1 MSSAAWAGATRFRHG
16 GGGGCVRALVH
27 RPLPVASGPLRTR
40 PCGPLGLRGGHW
52 ARRLPDGAGGARSDV
67 SADEAAAGRG
77 GRRLI
82 RRQRGCPARTPHP
95 PSADPL
101 ARPRHRPGRRPLR
114 PRPPAGRGPRRG
126 RAPRRRPKAAAG
138 PRRRRLRQ
146 AVEALSIG
154 HTAAFWWPGSAGGLT
169 VSRPAAVPLRRQ
181 GRTGTLSVS
190 HPTRTGEPQELEWGR
205 PVRKVPGHP
214 DAVEILPTGPRP
226 RSRVTRGEACATP
239 RVRRLSAA
247 ELCATPTSSR
257 PSEQSK
263 RLHSRLVLFS
273 ATRKT
278 PRRL

>member
-1 MSSAAWAGATRFRHG
+1 MRVFCRVGRRDPVPARGRWRVRPRPRPRASAGGFRTAADEAVRSPRPQG
-16 GGGGCVRALVH
+16 RAL
-27 RPLPVASGPLRTR
+27 G
-40 PCGPLGLRGGHW
+40 
-52 ARRLPDGAGGARSDV
+52 
-67 SADEAAAGRG
+67 EAAAGRG
-77 GRRLI
+77 GRRLV
-82 RRQRGCPARTPHP
+82 RRQRGRPARSRTRRRQTRWLDHGTGP
-95 PSADPL
+95 AD
-101 ARPRHRPGRRPLR
+101 ARYACVLLPGAARDEVARR
-114 PRPPAGRGPRRG
+114 AVGPRR
-126 RAPRRRPKAAAG
+126 PRGLADDAS
-138 PRRRRLRQ
+138 RQ
-146 AVEALSIG
+146 AVEALSLSL
-154 HTAAFWWPGSAGGLT
+154 TAAFWWPGSAGGLT

-190 HPTRTGEPQELEWGR
+190 HPTRTGEPQVLEWGR
-205 PVRKVPGHP
+205 PVRKVPDHP

-226 RSRVTRGEACATP
+226 RLRVTRGEACATP

>member
-1 MSSAAWAGATRFRHG
+1 M
-16 GGGGCVRALVH
+16 
-27 RPLPVASGPLRTR
+27 
-40 PCGPLGLRGGHW
+40 
-52 ARRLPDGAGGARSDV
+52 
-67 SADEAAAGRG
+67 
-77 GRRLI
+77 
-82 RRQRGCPARTPHP
+82 
-95 PSADPL
+95 
-101 ARPRHRPGRRPLR
+101 
-114 PRPPAGRGPRRG
+114 
-126 RAPRRRPKAAAG
+126 
-138 PRRRRLRQ
+138 
-146 AVEALSIG
+146 EALSLSL
-154 HTAAFWWPGSAGGLT
+154 TAAFWWPGSAGGLT

-190 HPTRTGEPQELEWGR
+190 HPTRTGEPQVLEWGR
-205 PVRKVPGHP
+205 PVRKVPDHP

-226 RSRVTRGEACATP
+226 RLRVTRGEACATP

>member
-1 MSSAAWAGATRFRHG
+1 M
-16 GGGGCVRALVH
+16 
-27 RPLPVASGPLRTR
+27 
-40 PCGPLGLRGGHW
+40 
-52 ARRLPDGAGGARSDV
+52 
-67 SADEAAAGRG
+67 
-77 GRRLI
+77 
-82 RRQRGCPARTPHP
+82 
-95 PSADPL
+95 
-101 ARPRHRPGRRPLR
+101 
-114 PRPPAGRGPRRG
+114 RPPAGRGPRRG

-138 PRRRRLRQ
+138 PRRRRLPAGRGGPLPQ
-146 AVEALSIG
+146 P
-154 HTAAFWWPGSAGGLT
+154 HAAFWWPGSAGGLT
-169 VSRPAAVPLRRQ
+169 VSRPAAAPLRRQ
-181 GRTGTLSVS
+181 GHTGTLSVS

-205 PVRKVPGHP
+205 PVRKVPDPP